1 MPGDGTITTL
11 RADVVVVVGAGP
23 AGMAAAASAA
33 EAGASVLV
41 LESDNRIGGNA
52 IRSNGY
58 LAFVGGGASDSKD
71 AFVADAHAA
80 YRSAADRYGLVWSE
94 SAVRLFADHSAETHR
109 ILTRR
114 GVRFSRMVS
123 RPEHS
128 IDRIQA
134 VVDAAMF
141 AAAFEADFAGPSITT
156 EFGVR
161 ADRLIVEDGRVV
173 GVHAHPVDVHG
184 ADAATPLVVRAANAV
199 VLATGGFQAGYRLR
213 EHYEPVAEAHSPYY
227 GTPNCR
233 GDGHVMGAAIGGDL
247 VNMTYLPPTV
257 LAPSTVAENAI
268 AVNAAGV
275 RFHDETGSF
284 AQRVAALHAEGHGWY
299 VLDEAAAYSQSRLI
313 DQMPLPHVHA
323 GSVAELACA
332 IGVPA
337 DRLTATVDQWNGFLA
352 SGANADPQFGRTAL
366 PEGRRPIGTA
376 VVAVP
381 MMEGVNFSCGG
392 FRTTERMQVI
402 NVFGE
407 AIPGLYAAGDTTA
420 GLNAAA
426 GMMGLHISGAFTQGR
441 IAGRAAAAPVPD
453 TADYGS
459 LLEGG
464 QDWQAGEADS
474 SGPDN

>member
-1 MPGDGTITTL
+1 MRGDGATETL
-11 RADVVVVVGAGP
+11 HSDVVIVGAGP

-33 EAGASVLV
+33 EAGASVVV
-41 LESDNRIGGNA
+41 LESDNCIGGNA

-58 LAFVGGGASDSKD
+58 LAFVGDDDSME
-71 AFVADAHAA
+71 AFVADAYAA
-80 YRSAADRYGLVWSE
+80 YRSAADRYGLVWDE
-94 SAVRLFADHSAETHR
+94 AAVRKFAVHSAKTYR
-109 ILTRR
+109 ILTGRR
-114 GVRFSRMVS
+114 VRFSRIVS

-128 IDRIQA
+128 VDRIHA
-134 VVDAAMF
+134 VVDAAM
-141 AAAFEADFAGPSITT
+141 
-156 EFGVR
+156 FGVR
-161 ADRLIVEDGRVV
+161 ADRLIVEDGRVA
-173 GVHAHPVDVHG
+173 GVNGHRMD
-184 ADAATPLVVRAANAV
+184 ADGSNAATPLVVRAASAV

-213 EHYEPVAEAHSPYY
+213 EHYEPIAEAHLPYY

-233 GDGHVMGAAIGGDL
+233 GDGHVMGAAVGGDL
-247 VNMTYLPPTV
+247 VNMTYLPSTV

-268 AVNAAGV
+268 AINDAAM

-284 AQRVAALHAEGHGWY
+284 AQRVAALHAEGHAWY

-337 DRLTATVDQWNGFLA
+337 DQLAATVDRWNNFLA
-352 SGANADPQFGRTAL
+352 SPAGADPQFGRTAL

-376 VVAVP
+376 LVAVP
-381 MMEGVNFSCGG
+381 MVEGVNFSCGG
-392 FRTTERMQVI
+392 FRTTGRMQVI

-441 IAGRAAAAPVPD
+441 IAGRAAAASAPD

-459 LLEGG
+459 VLEGG
-464 QDWQAGEADS
+464 EGGGVAS
-474 SGPDN
+474 L